1 MTNWLQQYIPYYAA
15 KIRPLQQRK
24 TFLLKGAPLKG
35 RKRKNFTARTELH
48 DPTPTELEAF
58 HNLQQHFKDPLFL
71 CHHNPERTLFID
83 QDSSKER
90 GHGIMAFHNQYDNPS
105 YKGTA
110 PPNWQKTP
118 PQPHQIQPIL
128 FLSRMLSSAE
138 TKYWP
143 TELEMSGLV
152 WAVRKLRHLIQA
164 SKHTIVFTDH
174 SANIRIAS
182 SISLS
187 SSDSDKMNLK
197 LVRAAMYLQQYPNLE
212 IVYKPGKL
220 HIIPDALSRLPSFA
234 EEPVEDSLEA
244 LHADPTILGVELSES
259 FKQAVIEGY
268 DTDPSCRTVRET
280 IEANMI
286 SPAPARL
293 AFELQDGLIYT
304 KEGKLLCPRSTMKDV
319 LAIAHD
325 QAGHPGLNTTIANL
339 SGLIFPRTRHW
350 VKKYID
356 HCQPC
361 WTSRTRHHL
370 PYGSLQPILPPK
382 QLFHTISLDIILG
395 LPDTGKYN
403 AVMNCVCRFS
413 KRMTSILG
421 RDNWSGAQWALA
433 LIERLSIADWGIPEV
448 IISDRDPKFLGE
460 LWTTIFKF
468 FKVQL
473 LYSTAYH
480 SQTDGGTEILNQKLE
495 IFIRY
500 CIGSMETITSWPEL
514 LPRFQAIHNA
524 TPHDSTDAT
533 PHQIMYGQE
542 LRTPLS
548 LMLDMDKI
556 PKANDEHRF
565 ILRDTAHEAL
575 KLAGIYMKSQYD
587 KNHLPVVFNKGDK
600 VLLRLHKGY
609 TNKWT
614 LNRKLNKQYS
624 GPYKILD
631 KVGRLAYRL
640 DLPQESRVYP
650 VISVAHLEKLPADHD
665 PFERTHEKPGPVY
678 VDADEY
684 EIERI
689 IDVKGSGRAK
699 RYLVRWKG
707 YGEEDDSWLK
717 PADLQNAKEAIAD
730 FEETRRKQ
738 QAS

>member
-1 MTNWLQQYIPYYAA
+1 
-15 KIRPLQQRK
+15 
-24 TFLLKGAPLKG
+24 
-35 RKRKNFTARTELH
+35 
-48 DPTPTELEAF
+48 
-58 HNLQQHFKDPLFL
+58 
-71 CHHNPERTLFID
+71 
-83 QDSSKER
+83 
-90 GHGIMAFHNQYDNPS
+90 
-105 YKGTA
+105 
-110 PPNWQKTP
+110 
-118 PQPHQIQPIL
+118 
-128 FLSRMLSSAE
+128 
-138 TKYWP
+138 
-143 TELEMSGLV
+143 
-152 WAVRKLRHLIQA
+152 
-164 SKHTIVFTDH
+164 
-174 SANIRIAS
+174 
-182 SISLS
+182 
-187 SSDSDKMNLK
+187 
-197 LVRAAMYLQQYPNLE
+197 
-212 IVYKPGKL
+212 
-220 HIIPDALSRLPSFA
+220 
-234 EEPVEDSLEA
+234 
-244 LHADPTILGVELSES
+244 
-259 FKQAVIEGY
+259 
-268 DTDPSCRTVRET
+268 
-280 IEANMI
+280 
-286 SPAPARL
+286 
-293 AFELQDGLIYT
+293 
-304 KEGKLLCPRSTMKDV
+304 
-319 LAIAHD
+319 
-325 QAGHPGLNTTIANL
+325 
-339 SGLIFPRTRHW
+339 
-350 VKKYID
+350 
-356 HCQPC
+356 
-361 WTSRTRHHL
+361 
-370 PYGSLQPILPPK
+370 
-382 QLFHTISLDIILG
+382 
-395 LPDTGKYN
+395 
-403 AVMNCVCRFS
+403 
-413 KRMTSILG
+413 MTSIPG

-524 TPHDSTDAT
+524 TPHDSTDTT

-587 KNHLPVVFNKGDK
+587 KNHLPMVFNKGDK
-600 VLLRLHKGY
+600 VMLRLHKGY

-624 GPYKILD
+624 GPYKILE

-650 VISVAHLEKLPADHD
+650 VISVAHLEKLPVDHD